1 MPAPEVADMPERQR
15 ERTLRWMLLV
25 AVLLVVVQASIGIVV
40 NLYVAV
46 PSHHP
51 GAKPANYFAGSF
63 HSVVWAVA
71 HGAAALAVHAA
82 LGLALVVF
90 VVGAAVHAIRAGR
103 RAVAAWSVLGGLL
116 VIGAGFNGAS
126 FLDFNHDISS
136 LIMALLAFAAI
147 ASYTV
152 ALFLLGQSPG
162 PIRSRLSPAMSST
175 TATRP

>member
-1 MPAPEVADMPERQR
+1 MAVRQR
-15 ERTLRWMLLV
+15 ERTLRWTLLV
-25 AVLLVVVQASIGIVV
+25 AVLLVAVQASIGMVV
-40 NLYVAV
+40 NLYVTV

-63 HSVVWAVA
+63 HSVVWAVG
-71 HGAAALAVHAA
+71 HGAAALAVHAG

-103 RAVAAWSVLGGLL
+103 RAVAVWSVLGGLF

-126 FLDFNHDISS
+126 FLDFNENFSS

-147 ASYTV
+147 GSYTV
-152 ALFLLGQSPG
+152 ALFLLGRSPG
-162 PIRSRLSPAMSST
+162 PIRSHLLPAMSRN